1 MTDAGREDPPP
12 PRRRKRWRGLVVLAL
27 AVLGMVLFDWNMLR
41 GPVGDMVSARLE
53 RGFRIA
59 GPLDVELWSLTPSLS
74 AGDVQLD
81 NASWGKA
88 PQMLT
93 VRELAVSVD
102 LIRLLRGE
110 LVLPRL
116 EIDGPR
122 LQLEEDAHG
131 QGNWRLGAHAD
142 AAPVAP
148 RLRVGTLLIRDGE
161 VSAMLPSLQTDL
173 QLSIASDVV
182 ARRVRFGLAGHWR
195 GQAVQADGQAG
206 SLLDLE
212 RADQPYPVEAK
223 GTVGATR
230 FTLNGRVANLLALA
244 GLDVDFS
251 LSGRSLAE
259 LYSPTGV
266 PLPATPP
273 FRLAARLRHK
283 DGVWAFG
290 DIDGRVGRSDVAGT
304 LTVDRSQPR
313 QRIGGQLRFR
323 RLDLSD
329 LSGFIGA
336 RRESGQAVAPRPGKV
351 LPSRPLGLEK
361 IAAANV
367 DVEFVADEIRNSGLP
382 LDTAAGRLRIDD
394 RLVSLSPL
402 KLGLAHGRVDGSVEL
417 DTRQA
422 VPAARLDMQAARLRL
437 RDLMP
442 AEDTRKLTTGLLGG
456 RAKLAMRGV
465 SVAELL
471 GSANG
476 EAAFVM
482 NGGSTS
488 LLLVRLAN
496 LDVANGLM
504 AWLAGGQREEIRCV
518 IGDFRAQAGVLKTQ
532 NLLMDSQRMLIRGEG
547 TISLRDEALD
557 LHLRAAGKDGSLLA
571 LRGPLK
577 VAGSFAAP
585 SVTPEALPLG
595 GRIAAS
601 VGLGL
606 VLPPLALLPL
616 VQVGDAGSG
625 ADPCGAMLARVG
637 AKVRQP

>member
-1 MTDAGREDPPP
+1 M
-12 PRRRKRWRGLVVLAL
+12 LAL
-27 AVLGMVLFDWNMLR
+27 AALGWGLFDWNMLR
-41 GPVGDMVSARLE
+41 GPLGELVSARLE

-59 GPLDVELWSLTPSLS
+59 GPLEVQLWSLTPSLS

-81 NASWGKA
+81 NARWGKA

-93 VRELAVSVD
+93 VREVAVSVD

-116 EIDGPR
+116 EIDRPR
-122 LQLEEDAHG
+122 LQLEEDADG
-131 QGNWRLGAHAD
+131 RGNWLLGTHAD
-142 AAPVAP
+142 AVPVAP
-148 RLRVGTLLIRDGE
+148 RLRVGTLLLRDGD
-161 VSAMLPSLQTDL
+161 VSAKLPSRQTEL
-173 QLSIASDVV
+173 RMSIASDVV
-182 ARRVRFGLAGHWR
+182 ARRVRFGVSGQWH
-195 GQAVQADGQAG
+195 GQAVQADGHAG

-212 RADQPYPVEAK
+212 HADQPYPVEAK

-273 FRLAARLRHK
+273 FRLAARLRHQ
-283 DGVWAFG
+283 DSDWAFR
-290 DIDGRVGRSDVAGT
+290 DIDGRIGRSDVAGT
-304 LTVDRSQPR
+304 LSIDRRAPR
-313 QRIGGQLRFR
+313 QRIAGTLRFR
-323 RLDLSD
+323 RLDLAD

-394 RLVSLSPL
+394 RLVNLAPL
-402 KLGLAHGRVDGSVEL
+402 KLGLAHGRVEGSIEL

-422 VPAARLDMQAARLRL
+422 VPAARLDVQAARLRL
-437 RDLMP
+437 HDLMP
-442 AEDTRKLTTGLLGG
+442 GEDTRKLTTGLLGG

-471 GSANG
+471 GSADG

-496 LDVANGLM
+496 LDLANGLM
-504 AWLAGGQREEIRCV
+504 AWLAGGQREDIRCV
-518 IGDFRAQAGVLKTQ
+518 IGDFRAQAGVLQAKT
-532 NLLMDSQRMLIRGEG
+532 LLMDSQRMLIRGEG
-547 TISLRDEALD
+547 QINLHDEALD
-557 LHLRAAGKDGSLLA
+557 LRLRAAGKDGSLLA

-577 VAGSFAAP
+577 VEGSFAAP
-585 SVTPEALPLG
+585 SVAPEPLPLG

-616 VQVGDAGSG
+616 VEVGEAGNS
-625 ADPCGAMLARVG
+625 PCGTMLARVG
-637 AKVRQP
+637 AKLRQP